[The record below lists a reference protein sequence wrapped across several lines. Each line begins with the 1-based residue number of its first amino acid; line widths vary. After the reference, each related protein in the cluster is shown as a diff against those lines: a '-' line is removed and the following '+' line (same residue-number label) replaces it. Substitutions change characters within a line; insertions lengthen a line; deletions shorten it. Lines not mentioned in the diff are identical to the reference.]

1 MNIGFDV
8 SQTGTIR
15 AGCGFYADTLI
26 RHLVDLYGDDQ
37 FYLYKTFGTTY
48 WDPDFR
54 QKIPQLP
61 SGNCHYPPGVK
72 DRGESFRFWG
82 NPQGVEGSSIGCPDV
97 VHANNFSSPRLRSA
111 RLVYTVYDLS
121 FIDLPECTTEENR
134 YVCFNGIFEASLWA
148 DMVVAISH
156 YSRQRFL
163 ETFPHFPPERAVVA
177 HLGNRLS
184 VAGPETPPSNLSQNQ
199 PFFLAVGT
207 LEPRKNLRRLLAA
220 YRRYVDQ
227 TPEPKPLVVA
237 GGQGWMEAD
246 LNTYIDSLQ
255 IQHHVQVLGFVSDAS
270 LRWLYRH
277 CWAFIY
283 PSLYEGFGLPVLEAM
298 AAGAATIT
306 SQTTSL
312 PEVGGDAALYI
323 DPLEEASITT
333 ALQQVEDGEYRNS
346 LRERGQHQ
354 AQRFSWELTA
364 KTVHQAYEAALD
376 LPKRLDLLEAS
387 RSPG

>member
-148 DMVVAISH
+148 DIVVAISH

-184 VAGPETPPSNLSQNQ
+184 VEGPETPPSNLSQNQ

-270 LRWLYRH
+270 LRWLYRN

-354 AQRFSWELTA
+354 AQNFSWEITA
-364 KTVHQAYEAALD
+364 KTVHQAYEVALS
-376 LPKRLDLLEAS
+376 LPKRLNPIQISTLS
-387 RSPG
+387 N